1 MRHTPYEQRGP
12 EMFDYATIKQQVTD
26 YVSEHE
32 QDYDLD
38 GIMDELRERYD
49 WITDVDDVDQ
59 DDFLDIIERH
69 DVSEQ

>member
-1 MRHTPYEQRGP
+1 
-12 EMFDYATIKQQVTD
+12 MFDYATIKRQVTD

-49 WITDVDDVDQ
+49 WITDVDNVDQ

>member
-1 MRHTPYEQRGP
+1 
-12 EMFDYATIKQQVTD
+12 MFDYATIKQQVTD

-49 WITDVDDVDQ
+49 WITDVDNVDQ

>member
-1 MRHTPYEQRGP
+1 
-12 EMFDYATIKQQVTD
+12 MFDYATIKQQVAD

-69 DVSEQ
+69 DVSAQ

>member
-1 MRHTPYEQRGP
+1 
-12 EMFDYATIKQQVTD
+12 MFDYATIKQQVTD
-26 YVSEHE
+26 YVIEHE

-69 DVSEQ
+69 DVSAQ

>member
-1 MRHTPYEQRGP
+1 
-12 EMFDYATIKQQVTD
+12 MFDYATIKQQVTD

>member
-1 MRHTPYEQRGP
+1 
-12 EMFDYATIKQQVTD
+12 MFDYATIKQQVTD

-49 WITDVDDVDQ
+49 WITDMDDVDQ

-69 DVSEQ
+69 DVNEQ

>member
-1 MRHTPYEQRGP
+1 
-12 EMFDYATIKQQVTD
+12 MFDYATIKQQVTD
-26 YVSEHE
+26 YVSEYE

-69 DVSEQ
+69 DVSAQ

>member
-1 MRHTPYEQRGP
+1 
-12 EMFDYATIKQQVTD
+12 MFDYATIKQQVTD

-32 QDYDLD
+32 RDYDLD